1 MTFKPA
7 TWYPIALVLTAINA
21 VGAWFA
27 ASQAEPTHATVHVAL
42 ALGFGVW
49 AQRLRPRPGR
59 GAEPRLEAQFEALE
73 LEISKLRRELSETQE
88 RLDFVERM
96 LAQEREKPR
105 VGPQR

>member
-7 TWYPIALVLTAINA
+7 TWYPIALVLTGINA

-27 ASQAEPTHATVHVAL
+27 AGQAEPTHAAVHVAL
-42 ALGFGVW
+42 AFGFAVW
-49 AQRLRPRPGR
+49 ARRLRPRAG
-59 GAEPRLEAQFEALE
+59 GGEPRVEAQFEALE